1 MGDGNFEKAVTVK
14 AANPVSLV
22 SWIALPGGTDPSSV
36 PAYNGDEM
44 NRQVEAVY
52 ENGVLRPLEP
62 LPLKEHQKVSVT
74 VSDTEDPLASMID
87 YEFVESAR
95 REIQHADHIPNLEEV
110 RSILSG
116 IPGSLAADIGDERED
131 SF

>member
-1 MGDGNFEKAVTVK
+1 
-14 AANPVSLV
+14 
-22 SWIALPGGTDPSSV
+22 
-36 PAYNGDEM
+36 M

-62 LPLKEHQKVSVT
+62 LPLKEHQKVSVM

-95 REIQHADHIPNLEEV
+95 RDIQQADHIPSLEEV
-110 RSILSG
+110 RSILSR
-116 IPGSLAADIGDERED
+116 IPGSLAADIGDQRED
-131 SF
+131 RF